1 MTYLQLKSLSPQE
14 LLDLLRRT
22 LASVSTVETTL
33 EPPSPLPAPIL
44 FQLGDFEIRARFLD
58 QRGEELNLEPVR
70 VNPFTT
76 PLHPNDV

>member
-1 MTYLQLKSLSPQE
+1 MTYLQLKSLSPQQR
-14 LLDLLRRT
+14 LDLLRRT
-22 LASVSTVETTL
+22 LASISTVETTL

-44 FQLGDFEIRARFLD
+44 FQLGDFEIRARFPD
-58 QRGEELNLEPVR
+58 RCGEELNRETLR